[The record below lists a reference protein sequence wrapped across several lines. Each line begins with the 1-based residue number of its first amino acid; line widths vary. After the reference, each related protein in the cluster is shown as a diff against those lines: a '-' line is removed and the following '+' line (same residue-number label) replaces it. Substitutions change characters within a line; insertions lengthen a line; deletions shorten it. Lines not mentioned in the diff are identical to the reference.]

1 MTKAFLFILTSC
13 VLSVLSEAQVS
24 LVTAGGN
31 VSNSSGSVS
40 YSIGQ
45 VSYSHV
51 ESTSGS
57 INEGVQQPY
66 ELFAVTVAESLS
78 DINVTIFPNPV
89 VSQLFVR
96 MTSFREGILLSFYN
110 LQGALVHEV
119 PLQTNQQFVDVS
131 AWAASSYIMRITS
144 ERGEVSE
151 YTLIKN

>member
-1 MTKAFLFILTSC
+1 MNKYGLFIIAACT
-13 VLSVLSEAQVS
+13 LSFISDAQVA
-24 LVTAGGN
+24 LVTAGGD

-51 ESTSGS
+51 ESASGS
-57 INEGVQQPY
+57 IHEGVQQPY

-78 DINVTIFPNPV
+78 DINVTIYPNPV
-89 VSQLFVR
+89 VSQLSVR
-96 MTSFREGILLSFYN
+96 MTSFREGILLSFYT

-119 PLQTNQQFVDVS
+119 PLQSNQQFVDVS
-131 AWAASSYIMRITS
+131 VWAAASYVMRITS
-144 ERGEVSE
+144 ESGEVSE